1 MKSSTQQNCQSIS
14 SADKTTLSTDPHLT
28 LASVLLVL
36 SSLLQVKKEKLPDF
50 TGYFGSIYKQ
60 LLQSVRG
67 RHKQPDPGNMHLEQ
81 EIHGVTMSP
90 VQVLGEFLG
99 AQGLSEAHR
108 PPTGAQGTRLREG
121 EKGRRLPPAARRDH
135 LRPGE

>member
-1 MKSSTQQNCQSIS
+1 M
-14 SADKTTLSTDPHLT
+14 
-28 LASVLLVL
+28 
-36 SSLLQVKKEKLPDF
+36 
-50 TGYFGSIYKQ
+50 YKQ
-60 LLQSVRG
+60 LLQFVRG
-67 RHKQPDPGNMHLEQ
+67 RHKQPELAHSAAPGNMHLEQ

-108 PPTGAQGTRLREG
+108 PPTGAQGTRLRRLGEG
-121 EKGRRLPPAARRDH
+121 EKVRRLPPAARRDH